1 MNFFDSLEPHEIA
14 QNIKEIVRCPF
25 CGSDYQEK
33 YIKILGKMEGNYIIQ
48 LFCVEC
54 RNNIMA
60 NFSYKNNRGII
71 KQDNKMD
78 VKMGEMI
85 RFAQKGLMV
94 ILKNFLRN
102 QKTKI
107 LIIHNFTLR
116 VTTRSETYLA
126 KRNNHLFRREVE
138 RRGGIIHYSKL

>member
-14 QNIKEIVRCPF
+14 QNIKEIVHCPF

-85 RFAQKGLMV
+85 RFAEKGAVSDDDIMDFYKATKKFDGDFEKLFKK
-94 ILKNFLRN
+94 LKN
-102 QKTKI
+102 
-107 LIIHNFTLR
+107 
-116 VTTRSETYLA
+116 
-126 KRNNHLFRREVE
+126 
-138 RRGGIIHYSKL
+138 